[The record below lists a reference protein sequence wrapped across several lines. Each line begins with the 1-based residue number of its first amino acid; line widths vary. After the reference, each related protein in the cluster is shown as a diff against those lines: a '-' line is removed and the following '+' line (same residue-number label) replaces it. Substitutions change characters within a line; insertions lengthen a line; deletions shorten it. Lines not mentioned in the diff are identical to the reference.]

1 MPQDPPSG
9 SRLRR
14 SKLASSCPEVWL
26 QPWRLC
32 GEGLMR
38 IGFLTTATLA
48 QVVICSLGVINHFSK
63 MSGDHMTLKRF
74 WVYDCENLDE
84 KALNVSY
91 IGERINEAVYICWFS
106 RCFYFILADLTG
118 VVTISNII
126 SDAEAK
132 QNGLLW
138 HDTNMGAQP
147 LNVQSAD
154 IVTVDSLRNRRKE
167 L

>member
-1 MPQDPPSG
+1 
-9 SRLRR
+9 
-14 SKLASSCPEVWL
+14 
-26 QPWRLC
+26 
-32 GEGLMR
+32 
-38 IGFLTTATLA
+38 
-48 QVVICSLGVINHFSK
+48 
-63 MSGDHMTLKRF
+63 MTLKRF
-74 WVYDCENLDE
+74 WVYDCENLDK

-106 RCFYFILADLTG
+106 RCFYFILSDLTG

-154 IVTVDSLRNRRKE
+154 IVTVDSLRNKRKE

>member
-1 MPQDPPSG
+1 MLKEHFWASRFKKMPK
-9 SRLRR
+9 
-14 SKLASSCPEVWL
+14 SKLASSCPEVW
-26 QPWRLC
+26 WLC

-74 WVYDCENLDE
+74 WVYDCENLDK

-154 IVTVDSLRNRRKE
+154 IVTVDSLRNKRKE